1 MNDLGRSH
9 RSTHKVQIDFVNRFP
24 GPVNLLWLD
33 FLGQEVSYGVL
44 EPGGSIHIE
53 ERVA

>member
-9 RSTHKVQIDFVNRFP
+9 TSRHRFKVDFINRFP
-24 GPVNLLWLD
+24 GPVSLLWLD

-44 EPGGSIHIE
+44 EPE
-53 ERVA
+53 DR